1 MIKILFSLAKNDFK
15 AKYAG
20 SALGAVWAFINPII
34 TVLIYWFVFQ
44 VAFGNADIGNV
55 PYVIWLVSGIIP
67 WFFISEAWGGATG
80 SLIDY
85 SYLVKKVVFKVEL
98 LPYVRVISAFFVH
111 IFFVVLAFIIVF
123 AYGFAPKLIHLQIL
137 YYMLCAFMLSLSL
150 GRISAVLTAFT
161 KDVGNIVGVLV
172 QFGFWLTPIFWNIND
187 IPKNLHF
194 VFKLNPVYYVTE
206 GYRDTFVYGKFF
218 FEKPFL
224 SLYFWGF
231 TLAVFALGG
240 LLFKKLRPHL
250 ADLI

>member
-1 MIKILFSLAKNDFK
+1 
-15 AKYAG
+15 
-20 SALGAVWAFINPII
+20 
-34 TVLIYWFVFQ
+34 
-44 VAFGNADIGNV
+44 
-55 PYVIWLVSGIIP
+55 
-67 WFFISEAWGGATG
+67 
-80 SLIDY
+80 
-85 SYLVKKVVFKVEL
+85 
-98 LPYVRVISAFFVH
+98 
-111 IFFVVLAFIIVF
+111 
-123 AYGFAPKLIHLQIL
+123 
-137 YYMLCAFMLSLSL
+137 MLCAFMLSLSL

-218 FEKPFL
+218 FEKPLL